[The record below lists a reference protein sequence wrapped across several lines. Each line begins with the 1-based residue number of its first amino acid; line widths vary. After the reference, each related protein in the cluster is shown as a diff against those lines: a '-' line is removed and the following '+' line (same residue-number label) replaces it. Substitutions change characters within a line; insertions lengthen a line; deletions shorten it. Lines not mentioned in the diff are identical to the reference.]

1 MVSVPSFGSIKKYL
15 GNLCMPSKIY
25 LAISVFFLLFD
36 SFSLITLIVKLIFI
50 GVWTFILN
58 WICSK
63 NYETISWIL
72 VIFPY
77 VLFFLFSFLGID
89 ILKNNV
95 PKGEKGENEKK
106 EEQEEKGENGQ
117 KEEKVEQEDKEENG
131 EKVDNG
137 EKQPSVDIQK
147 NIDMTVQPH
156 FNNTDL
162 YSKQNRQ
169 YVSF

>member
-25 LAISVFFLLFD
+25 LAISVFFLLFAAFN
-36 SFSLITLIVKLIFI
+36 SFSLITVIVKLVFI

-63 NYETISWIL
+63 DYEIVSWIL

-77 VLFFLFSFLGID
+77 ILFFLFFFLGID
-89 ILKNNV
+89 ILKND
-95 PKGEKGENEKK
+95 PIEKREKDEKGEKVENREHQKNEQK
-106 EEQEEKGENGQ
+106 GEQEQEKGDN
-117 KEEKVEQEDKEENG
+117 EQ
-131 EKVDNG
+131 NG
-137 EKQPSVDIQK
+137 EKQPSIDLQKNVDI
-147 NIDMTVQPH
+147 TVQPH
-156 FNNTDL
+156 FDNTDL